1 MNIESTKDT
10 FDRVREIMV
19 KLFELEPEQITL
31 QAHLVNDLDLDSI
44 DAVDMIV
51 EIQSK
56 SGVTVNEEAFQ
67 NLRTIADVVELMDVM
82 MREGQIKVEGD

>member
-1 MNIESTKDT
+1 MSIESTKDT
-10 FDRVREIMV
+10 FDRVQEIMV
-19 KLFELEPEQITL
+19 ELFELEPDQINL

-51 EIQSK
+51 QIQSK
-56 SGVTVNEEAFQ
+56 SGIAVNEDAFR

-82 MREGQIKVEGD
+82 LKEGQAKAKGD

>member
-1 MNIESTKDT
+1 MSIESTKDT
-10 FDRVREIMV
+10 FDRVQEIMV
-19 KLFELEPEQITL
+19 ELFELKPEQIIL

-51 EIQSK
+51 QIQSK
-56 SGVTVNEEAFQ
+56 SGVTVNEDAFR

-82 MREGQIKVEGD
+82 LKEGQTKAKGD